1 MCPSSQSISLMSVC
15 HLFLVSTTCS
25 PLKLAEAS
33 KWGYP
38 SHWAETLGRGGRSMI
53 VDTNNALSYL
63 EESTLVTNPTHAHR
77 HTHTHTCNW
86 LHSQSQRGNDQGRIL
101 MIVFLFCFLI
111 FCHWSQLQV
120 NGIQKMYKIDVRA
133 FVKTL
138 YSQLSFAV
146 RRMKWKSLW
155 ISPKSVYAVSA
166 RALGLAPTC
175 HRFTQTRFCT
185 LVSLSCPP
193 TKQLVPQCQL
203 TPCPSQFPKILHM
216 MCWTAHGHHISSQT
230 HSHSP
235 NSVWLEVIMMSFQT

>member
-1 MCPSSQSISLMSVC
+1 MLVFVPVVTVHFSHVSLSSVSC
-15 HLFLVSTTCS
+15 FYNLFPLEVSRS
-25 PLKLAEAS
+25 QQMGLPI
-33 KWGYP
+33 
-38 SHWAETLGRGGRSMI
+38 TLGRNFREGRKVCDSWY
-53 VDTNNALSYL
+53 TQCPSYL
-63 EESTLVTNPTHAHR
+63 EESTLVTNPAHTHM
-77 HTHTHTCNW
+77 HTHTCNW
-86 LHSQSQRGNDQGRIL
+86 LHSQSQRGSDQGRIL
-101 MIVFLFCFLI
+101 IVFLFCFLI
-111 FCHWSQLQV
+111 FCHRSQLQV

-146 RRMKWKSLW
+146 QRMKWKSLW

-175 HRFTQTRFCT
+175 HRYTQTHFCT

-193 TKQLVPQCQL
+193 AKQLVPQCQL
-203 TPCPSQFPKILHM
+203 TPCPSQFPKTLHM